1 MTCPIMFAQNRL
13 ILLNSRAVI
22 AQQEGDEQA
31 FNSLLSQ
38 IGTLEQ
44 FLESLKESSAC
55 TN

>member
-31 FNSLLSQ
+31 LNSLLSQ
-38 IGTLEQ
+38 INTLEQ
-44 FLESLKESSAC
+44 FIESLREASTC
-55 TN
+55 TS